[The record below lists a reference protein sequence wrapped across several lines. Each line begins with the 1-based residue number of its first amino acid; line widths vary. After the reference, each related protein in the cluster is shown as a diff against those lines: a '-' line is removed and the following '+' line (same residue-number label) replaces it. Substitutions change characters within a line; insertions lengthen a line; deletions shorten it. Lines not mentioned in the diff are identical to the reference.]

1 MSCGLSPPTGWAAYE
16 PFTPS
21 NSEQRL
27 LPPYYRGC
35 WHGVSRS
42 FLCRYRQIPVLFTPD
57 LSSLLTAVYDL
68 TAFIPHAALHH
79 QGFPHCG

>member
-1 MSCGLSPPTGWAAYE
+1 MSCGLSPPTGWAAYK

-27 LPPYYRGC
+27 LPPYYRGR
-35 WHGVSRS
+35 HGVSRS